1 MARWTSRDV
10 LRHRWDKTWK
20 IWESVSQA
28 GSASSPCKF
37 VLLLFSYLSLF
48 WCQPT
53 VLFIFTVLGCASVC
67 SFRFPSLLGHH
78 RSLSGVLCAEQWVLI
93 NYVLCT
99 VVYLHQSYPLG
110 YFLTSFLSCFWY
122 YLGKSLGR
130 KSGRHTKPYQI
141 RGACHVFDKI
151 LFGSFWYIALTHLES
166 LQY

>member
-1 MARWTSRDV
+1 M
-10 LRHRWDKTWK
+10 
-20 IWESVSQA
+20 
-28 GSASSPCKF
+28 
-37 VLLLFSYLSLF
+37 LFLGYLKNNFFYWSIVALQ
-48 WCQPT
+48 CC
-53 VLFIFTVLGCASVC
+53 FTVSFCCTAEWISYTCASVC